1 MRAPTEKDFYSS
13 LDFFKRIRFFFP
25 SHFLVG
31 AVIQIIIQD
40 GACASVY
47 KGEKFRLTFHF
58 KYNCGKFGH
67 TSWSQIMEIRSSYTR

>member
-1 MRAPTEKDFYSS
+1 MNFVFENFDFIGADIFRFFFEISSFLPWIDYSSFLVRAPTEKDLYSS

-40 GACASVY
+40 CACVSV
-47 KGEKFRLTFHF
+47 
-58 KYNCGKFGH
+58 
-67 TSWSQIMEIRSSYTR
+67 